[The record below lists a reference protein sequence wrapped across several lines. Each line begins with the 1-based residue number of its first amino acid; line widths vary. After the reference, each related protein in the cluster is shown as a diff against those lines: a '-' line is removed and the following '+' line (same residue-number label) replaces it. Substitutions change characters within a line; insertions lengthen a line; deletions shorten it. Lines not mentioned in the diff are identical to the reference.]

1 MYICILLYTY
11 IYIYAIMYVHAME
24 FCVETSMSSY
34 DYTAPV
40 AASAPSQDKSQTEAL
55 SETLS
60 KTCPNSFM

>member
-1 MYICILLYTY
+1 
-11 IYIYAIMYVHAME
+11 MYVHAME
-24 FCVETSMSSY
+24 FCVETYMSSY

-60 KTCPNSFM
+60 KTCQNSFM